1 MKHFSLIAIMTLIAK
16 VVFPTTTYAAEDRI
30 ELETTRIKA
39 NRELPQILYV
49 VPWKDIDSGK
59 GEEQRLVLHNF
70 FGDLY
75 DPVLPTQSLETAETV
90 VNMAE

>member
-1 MKHFSLIAIMTLIAK
+1 MKLPIVLF
-16 VVFPTTTYAAEDRI
+16 VVTALLPAPYVTAAEDNI

-49 VPWKDIDSGK
+49 VPWKDMESS
-59 GEEQRLVLHNF
+59 EETDQKLVLHDF

-75 DPVLPTQSLETAETV
+75 EPVLPSDSQQKITD
-90 VNMAE
+90 